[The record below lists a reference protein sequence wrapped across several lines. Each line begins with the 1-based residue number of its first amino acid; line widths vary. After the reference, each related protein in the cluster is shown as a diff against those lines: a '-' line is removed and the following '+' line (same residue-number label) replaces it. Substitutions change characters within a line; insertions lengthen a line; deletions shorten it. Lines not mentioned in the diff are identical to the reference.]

1 MTAATL
7 PIETATRPWQIDST
21 HTTAE
26 FSVRHL
32 MISTVRGR
40 FAEVAGSVTL
50 DPANPKSAQLSL
62 SIPVASITTHNEQRD
77 AHLKSAD
84 FFDAANYP
92 EITFVGKR
100 IEGDVESEFKLI
112 GDLTIRGT
120 TKEFVLN
127 ARSEGAGGDPWGNE
141 RLGFSGTGKLNRTDY
156 GLNWNAALEA
166 GGLVVGEDVKVS
178 SDVELVRPIV

>member
-1 MTAATL
+1 MTAILET
-7 PIETATRPWQIDST
+7 ETATRPWQIDSS

-26 FSVRHL
+26 FSIRHL

-40 FAEVAGSVTL
+40 FGELTGSVTL
-50 DPANPKSAQLSL
+50 DPANPKGANLQL
-62 SIPVASITTHNEQRD
+62 SIPVASISTHNEQRD
-77 AHLKSAD
+77 THLKSAD
-84 FFDAANYP
+84 FFDAVNYP

-100 IEGDVESEFKLI
+100 VEGDINREFKLI

-127 ARSEGAGGDPWGNE
+127 VTSEGAGGDPWGNE

-166 GGLVVGEDVKVS
+166 GGFVVGEDVKVS
-178 SDVELVRPIV
+178 IDVELVRPRA